1 MTCQRTILIGFK
13 AAVKKRNIT
22 SKVQEA
28 IYFYNKIH
36 ATSLMS
42 LQLNKKLLSPFVDTQ
57 FLSIRWNRMMIIIF
71 FIFKQF
77 MTKTKLAL
85 SIVRWKVMMSAKI
98 KHLLITPTFFIDINC
113 IRSFDIQNI
122 GLYLIHIE
130 LLMLYSKF
138 LRIPNL

>member
-85 SIVRWKVMMSAKI
+85 SIVRREVIKSAEI
-98 KHLLITPTFFIDINC
+98 KHLRKLQYFSLIETCIQYWKPLSIRQMETHFI
-113 IRSFDIQNI
+113 
-122 GLYLIHIE
+122 
-130 LLMLYSKF
+130 
-138 LRIPNL
+138 

>member
-1 MTCQRTILIGFK
+1 MTCQRTILIGFE

-85 SIVRWKVMMSAKI
+85 SIVRREVIKSAEI
-98 KHLLITPTFFIDINC
+98 KHLLKTPIFFID
-113 IRSFDIQNI
+113 R
-122 GLYLIHIE
+122 
-130 LLMLYSKF
+130 
-138 LRIPNL
+138 NLHSVLETIIDTTNWNTFYNSYMI

>member
-98 KHLLITPTFFIDINC
+98 KHLLKTPTFFTDINC
-113 IRSFDIQNI
+113 IWRLDMQNI
-122 GLYLIHIE
+122 GLCLKYIE
-130 LLMLYSKF
+130 ISILL
-138 LRIPNL
+138 